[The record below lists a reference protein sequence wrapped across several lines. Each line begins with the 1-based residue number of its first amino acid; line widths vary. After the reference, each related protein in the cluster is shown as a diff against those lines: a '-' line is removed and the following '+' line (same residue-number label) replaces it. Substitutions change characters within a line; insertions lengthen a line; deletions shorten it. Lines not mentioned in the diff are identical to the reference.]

1 MLFHMIYNMT
11 HKNLKMTARKNNKI
25 QIYEKKNNFHLLI
38 VFVCFVICYFGLILK
53 LSMEW
58 RGSLDQHKR

>member
-11 HKNLKMTARKNNKI
+11 HKNLKITVEKIIKYKFMKNH
-25 QIYEKKNNFHLLI
+25 NFHLLN

-58 RGSLDQHKR
+58 RGSLDQNKS